1 MQILDQIP
9 ENAAHGG
16 LGGDP
21 EGLNGGVDGGLRQD
35 SAEIRLVAGAG
46 LGNDGGL
53 IHGDGLLIVDAHDV
67 GVVQVTDH
75 VLGVLSGLDLGIG
88 LTQKL
93 IVSDVILA
101 QYVYHTAGTGGQVVA
116 LKVTAQLVNGGV
128 EVAGVLHIAELIE
141 PVKKVLLVGGG
152 IAAAGEHQVH
162 FLIIVAQCLVILIVE
177 IEKGIEVSIV
187 LQQLGGVGQLI
198 LHLINLIVDDREL
211 IGEVL
216 YALSDSG
223 FQLVD
228 GFVLL
233 YQRTVDITQRA
244 FHQRKVYLL
253 DDGGGGAAAFAGTTA
268 GAAAHA
274 DEVHGGVLKQ
284 GSYGLTNVVVAVLIF
299 ADVDAAFDDGSGH
312 FDARGDEAADE
323 GIGLR
328 GHGGNRHAEEQA
340 KAKQQAED
348 SFFHIILLF
357 V

>member
-1 MQILDQIP
+1 MP
-9 ENAAHGG
+9 KS
-16 LGGDP
+16 
-21 EGLNGGVDGGLRQD
+21 V
-35 SAEIRLVAGAG
+35 AG

-88 LTQKL
+88 LPQKL

-101 QYVYHTAGTGGQVVA
+101 QYVYHTAGAGGQVVA

-152 IAAAGEHQVH
+152 IATAGEHQVH

-177 IEKGIEVSIV
+177 IEEGIEVGIV

-253 DDGGGGAAAFAGTTA
+253 DDGGGGGAAAFAGTTA

-299 ADVDAAFDDGSGH
+299 ADVDTAFDDGSGH
-312 FDARGDEAADE
+312 LNARFDDGADD
-323 GIGLR
+323 GISLR

-357 V
+357 M